1 MKAIILAR
9 VSSKEQEDGQS
20 IPSQV
25 RRLTEYSLKKNLQI
39 ERVFQITESS
49 SKETRKQFDQVIS
62 LIKKSKEPVALV
74 TDTVD
79 RLQRSFRETPILD
92 EIRKKGK
99 LELHFLRE
107 GLVVNKDANSAQLLQ
122 WDIGVLFA
130 SSYIRQLSDNV
141 KRSKEQSA
149 RNGEWTSKAPF
160 GYKNVTLPSGSKTVE
175 VDLLTSPFLVKM
187 FELYATGLYSLKTL
201 AVKMSELGMRSSNG
215 NKIFASGIEFILKNP
230 FYYGLMRVKNELYP
244 HKYIPLI
251 SEWLFNKV
259 QGVLQSRNKS
269 PVQYAGKKILFRG
282 LITCNNC
289 GCLVSGD
296 IKKKKYTYYSC
307 NNSKRICKKRWV
319 REEKLLAV
327 VLGYFEKIQ
336 LSNDL
341 VDETVKYLKKSIS
354 NEQEFFNSSQENLR
368 KELDNIQNR
377 ISKLIDMH
385 LDGVID
391 SETYKIKLE
400 EYKKRQRE
408 ITSNMRDQV
417 DADETCLITAQRVLG
432 LARRAKEIFIS
443 SKLSEKQQFL
453 KFVFSNLK
461 MDDGN
466 LLVELREPFSTMA
479 KMKDE
484 TKWLPEQDSN
494 LRQND

>member
-1 MKAIILAR
+1 M
-9 VSSKEQEDGQS
+9 
-20 IPSQV
+20 
-25 RRLTEYSLKKNLQI
+25 
-39 ERVFQITESS
+39 
-49 SKETRKQFDQVIS
+49 
-62 LIKKSKEPVALV
+62 
-74 TDTVD
+74 
-79 RLQRSFRETPILD
+79 
-92 EIRKKGK
+92 
-99 LELHFLRE
+99 
-107 GLVVNKDANSAQLLQ
+107 
-122 WDIGVLFA
+122 
-130 SSYIRQLSDNV
+130 
-141 KRSKEQSA
+141 
-149 RNGEWTSKAPF
+149 
-160 GYKNVTLPSGSKTVE
+160 
-175 VDLLTSPFLVKM
+175 
-187 FELYATGLYSLKTL
+187 
-201 AVKMSELGMRSSNG
+201 
-215 NKIFASGIEFILKNP
+215 
-230 FYYGLMRVKNELYP
+230 
-244 HKYIPLI
+244 
-251 SEWLFNKV
+251 
-259 QGVLQSRNKS
+259 
-269 PVQYAGKKILFRG
+269 
-282 LITCNNC
+282 
-289 GCLVSGD
+289 
-296 IKKKKYTYYSC
+296 
-307 NNSKRICKKRWV
+307 
-319 REEKLLAV
+319 
-327 VLGYFEKIQ
+327 GYFEKIQ